1 MTGAF
6 LWQAAERSPG
16 GPVESSEQCDSG
28 NASRG
33 PGEVRVRLEALG
45 DVGAAHTRS
54 MEAASQAASW
64 LLSGISLGDS

>member
-1 MTGAF
+1 M
-6 LWQAAERSPG
+6 
-16 GPVESSEQCDSG
+16 ESSEQCDSG

-33 PGEVRVRLEALG
+33 PGEARVRLEALG

-64 LLSGISLGDS
+64 LLSGNSLGDS